1 MKFAIKDYKEAIKN
15 VEKFAK
21 EKGIKLDAYDFEFLC
36 DGYNCQLTW
45 NPAYHKMPYQ
55 EETTDIWSDK
65 KITVYYTYF
74 QLSQKCSSICSST
87 GVYNKELILE
97 RLRNTRKDEKID
109 KLEKL
114 KHETERA
121 GLKLFAITFYGDKF
135 GLVKAKDIQMNND
148 QHIGLITGGE
158 YDGYSISIQGFFQII
173 GIRSDMTKYIASKRL
188 VGLEKLKRK
197 GKYLSM
203 KY

>member
-45 NPAYHKMPYQ
+45 NPASHIMPYS
-55 EETTDIWSDK
+55 ETGKDFYGK
-65 KITVYYTYF
+65 EITTYYTYF

-97 RLRNTRKDEKID
+97 PEGPQWPYLPRMCRN
-109 KLEKL
+109 L
-114 KHETERA
+114 KVSWLQNGHA
-121 GLKLFAITFYGDKF
+121 
-135 GLVKAKDIQMNND
+135 V
-148 QHIGLITGGE
+148 
-158 YDGYSISIQGFFQII
+158 
-173 GIRSDMTKYIASKRL
+173 
-188 VGLEKLKRK
+188 
-197 GKYLSM
+197 
-203 KY
+203 